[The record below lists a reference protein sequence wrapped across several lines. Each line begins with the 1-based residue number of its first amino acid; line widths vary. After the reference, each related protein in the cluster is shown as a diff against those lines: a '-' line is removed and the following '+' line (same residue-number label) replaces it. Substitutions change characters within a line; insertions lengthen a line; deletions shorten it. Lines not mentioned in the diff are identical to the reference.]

1 MFPPQYYYPVYIY
14 LILIWSFVQYF
25 ECSKKNVSTLLNYM
39 RKSAAITLFAILF
52 IVFVGLR
59 PISWHYFGDTVNYAQ
74 TFYAYQNGI
83 MSYDP
88 DSSEWLFNGLMASC
102 AKVMDV
108 QFFFLI
114 IEIGY
119 VGLMLWACRRLIS
132 NNVTVAMLFCFGAFS
147 FFTYG
152 VNGIRNGLA
161 CSLMLLAFSYINGKT
176 REKVVAGIL
185 SFAAYNI
192 HHSTALPILCMV
204 VSLYYRNTKMIY
216 LFWLGSIVI
225 SAVASSFVESIF
237 TGLGFDDRLDGYL
250 HNMEDDYM
258 FSHTGFRW
266 DFLLYS
272 AMPMWLGWYV
282 VLKRKIFNSQYLLLL
297 HTYVLANAFWVMLIR
312 ASYSNR
318 FAYLS
323 WFMYPVVLAYPLLTL
338 PIWKDQGKKV
348 GMILVG
354 HILFTY
360 LMWIRG

>member
-25 ECSKKNVSTLLNYM
+25 ECSKKNVSTLLNYR

-147 FFTYG
+147 FFYIWG
-152 VNGIRNGLA
+152 EWYSQRFGL
-161 CSLMLLAFSYINGKT
+161 
-176 REKVVAGIL
+176 
-185 SFAAYNI
+185 
-192 HHSTALPILCMV
+192 
-204 VSLYYRNTKMIY
+204 
-216 LFWLGSIVI
+216 
-225 SAVASSFVESIF
+225 
-237 TGLGFDDRLDGYL
+237 
-250 HNMEDDYM
+250 
-258 FSHTGFRW
+258 
-266 DFLLYS
+266 
-272 AMPMWLGWYV
+272 
-282 VLKRKIFNSQYLLLL
+282 
-297 HTYVLANAFWVMLIR
+297 
-312 ASYSNR
+312 
-318 FAYLS
+318 
-323 WFMYPVVLAYPLLTL
+323 
-338 PIWKDQGKKV
+338 
-348 GMILVG
+348 
-354 HILFTY
+354 
-360 LMWIRG
+360 

>member
-1 MFPPQYYYPVYIY
+1 
-14 LILIWSFVQYF
+14 
-25 ECSKKNVSTLLNYM
+25 
-39 RKSAAITLFAILF
+39 
-52 IVFVGLR
+52 
-59 PISWHYFGDTVNYAQ
+59 
-74 TFYAYQNGI
+74 
-83 MSYDP
+83 
-88 DSSEWLFNGLMASC
+88 
-102 AKVMDV
+102 
-108 QFFFLI
+108 
-114 IEIGY
+114 
-119 VGLMLWACRRLIS
+119 MLSR
-132 NNVTVAMLFCFGAFS
+132 